1 MNRKTMSKLISAL
14 LCLALLAGFS
24 AFAEEDLVATL
35 AEAPVPETELSVAL
49 EDITVEPMAV
59 EAPEPMAVDT
69 PVAPMTA
76 TPLVIAKKG
85 SATMNIGVQLQ
96 LMSDL
101 DGVLFTAWKSNKAG
115 VASVDEGGVVTALA
129 KGKAKI
135 TGTTAD
141 KQKYTLSLTV
151 VDPYEPTGISIAEGA
166 SGTTSIVQ
174 SLQLNAVLEP
184 STAQSELI
192 WTSSKPKVA
201 TVDANGLVSPLSK
214 GKTKITVKSAKNKK
228 KKAVFNLTVI
238 NPYEPGGISIAE
250 GASGTAAVGAL
261 LQLTP
266 ALEPATA
273 MSVLTWKSSKPK
285 VATVDG
291 NGLVTPLSEGKTKIT
306 VTTDNKKKAT
316 YTLTVADPYKPTG
329 MTLAQG
335 KAASMTTGQTLQ
347 LTPVLTPET
356 AQSALTWK
364 SSKPGVATV
373 DANGVVTA
381 VGKGKAKITAQD
393 ANYKKVKAVIAITV
407 AAGEAPPAPVDG
419 NDLSVW
425 LNKPASTVESTLGT
439 TSQIE
444 STSDGITVFKLTG
457 NDFYMTAKGASYPEA
472 TISMIVIQGQGKSER
487 NICGFDVKTMT
498 YDQAIAKAKADKWT
512 IQNNDDFGN
521 FRALIL
527 TKGGKWMRI
536 TDNKSGLVS
545 NINYQN
551 AN

>member
-69 PVAPMTA
+69 PVAPMAA
-76 TPLVIAKKG
+76 TPLVIAKKC
-85 SATMNIGVQLQ
+85 SATMNIGEQLQ

-115 VASVDEGGVVTALA
+115 VASVDEGGIVTALA

-306 VTTDNKKKAT
+306 VTTDNKKKTT

>member
-69 PVAPMTA
+69 PVAPMAA
-76 TPLVIAKKG
+76 TPLVIAKKC
-85 SATMNIGVQLQ
+85 SATMNIGEQLQ

-306 VTTDNKKKAT
+306 VTTDNKKKTT